1 MEGGIW
7 GVTYKECRAE
17 GDVQSAMLSLPMCAI
32 GHVRMCMCV
41 CVCVE
46 KKKTLLIGGKSLTD
60 TPQGNGRR

>member
-17 GDVQSAMLSLPMCAI
+17 GDVQSAMFSLPMCTI

-41 CVCVE
+41 CVCVWVY
-46 KKKTLLIGGKSLTD
+46 LRVCALAGPLAL
-60 TPQGNGRR
+60 QVM

>member
-17 GDVQSAMLSLPMCAI
+17 GDVQSAMLSLLMCAI

-41 CVCVE
+41 CVCV
-46 KKKTLLIGGKSLTD
+46 
-60 TPQGNGRR
+60 

>member
-17 GDVQSAMLSLPMCAI
+17 GDVQSAMFSLPMCAI

-41 CVCVE
+41 CVCV
-46 KKKTLLIGGKSLTD
+46 
-60 TPQGNGRR
+60 